1 MSTPKKITL
10 SSAQLAANQAIIDAD
25 KQAIITQKFTYDDA
39 VNKITILKD
48 KLYKQNHYMA
58 STYKAYLDLLHQY
71 NVNEPVNNP
80 KGTVDVTT
88 LSTAIQTQI
97 RNAYALNQN
106 VIAEVKQT
114 GVDLGAADQ
123 EQVAAKKILDADKAA
138 LAAATKANA
147 SKQLAKKEIV
157 GAPPPLK
164 GDPKPYKYNAP
175 MTSSSY
181 LKFGPQVLSAKNDQ
195 LITSPGAWTNAKSAW
210 KPDLN
215 TGTFTGAKGA
225 IQMSQDLAMD
235 ISANTHGTGKNP
247 ATGLKNDMT
256 PYGFKFLYNP
266 TSVGMTWG
274 IVESFSPQF
283 EQSGQDIATAVGNG
297 LLASTVTFSL
307 VLNRIEDMS
316 RIKNSNG
323 DFITSN
329 SSPYPYTVASEERGL
344 IYDRGTMYD
353 LEYLFRA
360 TGGYNSQYI
369 SSVGGIATAD
379 KGWLM
384 PMPVELHL
392 GANLRFLV
400 RVSSLDVNH
409 AIFNERMVPVFTTVN
424 MTCTRYYDDLSITAS
439 NIVTATS

>member
-10 SSAQLAANQAIIDAD
+10 SSAQLAANAAIIKQDTQAIS
-25 KQAIITQKFTYDDA
+25 TQNNTYDQA
-39 VNKITILKD
+39 RKILDNLIKKLKD
-48 KLYKQNHYMA
+48 QDHYRQTTFNGYLYLIVEK
-58 STYKAYLDLLHQY
+58 Y
-71 NVNEPVNNP
+71 NVKQPPYHNT
-80 KGTVDVTT
+80 GVDILT
-88 LSTAIQTQI
+88 LSSSSQKEIQD
-97 RNAYALNQN
+97 AYTLWKN
-106 VIAEVKQT
+106 VEAEQSQT
-114 GVDLGAADQ
+114 GVDLVTAKNN
-123 EQVAAKKILDADKAA
+123 VLAAKKILDADMAA
-138 LAAATKANA
+138 LNAANLAN
-147 SKQLAKKEIV
+147 KNGQLAKTNTT

-164 GDPKPYKYNAP
+164 GDLKPYKYNAP

-181 LKFGPQVLSAKNDQ
+181 LKFGPQVLSANNDQ

-210 KPDLN
+210 KPDD
-215 TGTFTGAKGA
+215 GGAFTGAKGA

-235 ISANTHGTGKNP
+235 ISSNTHGTGKNP

>member
-1 MSTPKKITL
+1 MSSSSQKEIQDAYTL
-10 SSAQLAANQAIIDAD
+10 W
-25 KQAIITQKFTYDDA
+25 K
-39 VNKITILKD
+39 
-48 KLYKQNHYMA
+48 
-58 STYKAYLDLLHQY
+58 
-71 NVNEPVNNP
+71 NVE
-80 KGTVDVTT
+80 
-88 LSTAIQTQI
+88 
-97 RNAYALNQN
+97 
-106 VIAEVKQT
+106 AEQSQT
-114 GVDLGAADQ
+114 GVDLVTAKNN
-123 EQVAAKKILDADKAA
+123 VLAAKKILDADMAA
-138 LAAATKANA
+138 LNAANLAN
-147 SKQLAKKEIV
+147 KNGQLAKTNTT

-164 GDPKPYKYNAP
+164 GDLKPYKYNAP

-181 LKFGPQVLSAKNDQ
+181 LKFGPQVLSANNDQ

-210 KPDLN
+210 KPEK

-235 ISANTHGTGKNP
+235 ISSNTHGTGKNP

>member
-1 MSTPKKITL
+1 MSKPKKITL
-10 SSAQLAANQAIIDAD
+10 SSAQLAANTAIVNQDLQAIL
-25 KQAIITQKFTYDDA
+25 TQKIAYDQARKTLDSLT
-39 VNKITILKD
+39 KKLKD
-48 KLYKQNHYMA
+48 QDHYRQTTFNGYLYLIVEK
-58 STYKAYLDLLHQY
+58 Y
-71 NVNEPVNNP
+71 NVNQPPYHNT
-80 KGTVDVTT
+80 GVDI
-88 LSTAIQTQI
+88 LSLSESKQKEILD
-97 RNAYALNQN
+97 AYNLWKK
-106 VIAEVKQT
+106 VEAEQAQT
-114 GVDLGAADQ
+114 GVDLVTAKDN
-123 EQVAAKKILDADKAA
+123 VIAAKKTLDADNAA
-138 LAAATKANA
+138 LNAARKATA
-147 SKQLAKKEIV
+147 SGQPAKSNTT

-181 LKFGPQVLSAKNDQ
+181 LKFGPQVGSSKNDQ

-210 KPDLN
+210 KPDTEGN
-215 TGTFTGAKGA
+215 FTGAKGA
-225 IQMSQDLAMD
+225 IQMSQDLASD

-307 VLNRIEDMS
+307 VLNRIEDMLYL
-316 RIKNSNG
+316 KNSYG
-323 DFITSN
+323 DFITEN
-329 SSPYPYTVASEERGL
+329 TSPYPYTVASTERGL

-369 SSVGGIATAD
+369 SSVGGLTTAD

-392 GANLRFLV
+392 GANLRYLV
-400 RVSSLDVNH
+400 RVSSLEINH

-439 NIVTATS
+439 NIVKANQ

>member
-1 MSTPKKITL
+1 MSKPKKITL
-10 SSAQLAANQAIIDAD
+10 SSAQLAANQAVIDAD
-25 KQAIITQKFTYDDA
+25 KQAILTQKFTYDDA
-39 VNKITILKD
+39 VNKVSALKD
-48 KLYKQNHYMA
+48 KLYNQNKYMA
-58 STYKAYLDLLHQY
+58 STYSSYLALLHQY
-71 NVNEPVNNP
+71 NVQEPVNNP

-88 LSTAIQTQI
+88 LSSTIQTQI
-97 RNAYALNQN
+97 RNAYTLFQN
-106 VIAEVKQT
+106 VVAEVKQT
-114 GVDLGAADQ
+114 GDDLKAADQ
-123 EQVAAKKILDADKAA
+123 AQVAAKKTLDADKAA
-138 LAAATKANA
+138 LAAAIKGKANQQL
-147 SKQLAKKEIV
+147 SKDNTT

-164 GDPKPYKYNAP
+164 GDPKAYTYNAP

-181 LKFGPQVLSAKNDQ
+181 LKFGPQVFASKNDR

-210 KPDLN
+210 KPDPN
-215 TGTFTGAKGA
+215 TGAFTGAKGA
-225 IQMSQDLAMD
+225 IQMSQDLASD

-247 ATGLKNDMT
+247 ATGLKNDVN

-266 TSVGMTWG
+266 TSVGMSWG

-307 VLNRIEDMS
+307 ILNRIEDMS
-316 RIKNSNG
+316 YIKNSSG
-323 DFITSN
+323 EFITNN
-329 SSPYPYTVASEERGL
+329 SSPYPYTVAPSERGL

-369 SSVGGIATAD
+369 SSVGGITTAD

-392 GANLRFLV
+392 GANLRYLV
-400 RVSSLDVNH
+400 RVSSLDINH
-409 AIFNERMVPVFTTVN
+409 AIFNERMVPVFTTIN

-439 NIVTATS
+439 NIVKATS